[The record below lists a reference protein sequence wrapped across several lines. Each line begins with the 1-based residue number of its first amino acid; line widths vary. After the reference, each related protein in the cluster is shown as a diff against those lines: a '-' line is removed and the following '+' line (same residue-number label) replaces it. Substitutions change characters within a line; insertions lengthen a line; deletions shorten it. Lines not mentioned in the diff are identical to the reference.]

1 MEGLGRWRSL
11 GDGGDGGAWE
21 MEELGIIL
29 CSVTPLPRSPVT
41 PLPRSP
47 VTPLLHYPIALTLR
61 IITDARPLLAPA

>member
-1 MEGLGRWRSL
+1 MDELGGWMSL

-29 CSVTPLPRSPVT
+29 CSVTPLPRYPVTPLPRYSVT

-47 VTPLLHYPIALTLR
+47 VTPLPRYSVTP
-61 IITDARPLLAPA
+61 